1 MIWWEDLLIMLAM
14 KNNVRF
20 ALYAR
25 LSREDESDND
35 ESRSIENQRK
45 NIKEYLTSKGFI
57 LVNEYIDD
65 GVSGVTLNRPG
76 FNELLND
83 FEQGLFDG
91 IIVKDLSRLG
101 RNLIEVG
108 RFVEEFAINNNL
120 RIISILDN
128 YDSAINKDDDSIVL
142 KSFVND
148 YYLKECKK
156 KSRAAIQKKA
166 EAKPLATYGLYGY
179 NVIDGKLVINEYETQ
194 IVKYIFDEYLKGKM
208 PKEIIDALNKS
219 NVPGPGQAL
228 YDKCGYVTKENC
240 NLSWKRRNVFDIVHN
255 LSYSGTYINC
265 KNKNCVVPSN
275 AISID
280 AIVSK
285 EIQDKAI
292 ALAKSRKV
300 KCDEYLSHF
309 IYNTIEK
316 KYFKCKRPYSYFYT
330 AKGKIVNIKGY
341 INSKGMSFK
350 PDEIK
355 DIILK
360 ETKRVIKEL
369 RNNRDYISELLN
381 GASKDNKANLSKI
394 NKDILEATNKK
405 KKLTENYIAGII
417 DKESY
422 NANKEDLSIKLK
434 ALENEKQII
443 EQKINN
449 SKNDKSYKNFVDEI
463 LSYKN
468 VDLSLARVLFKRIDV
483 SLDEKQNKVLT
494 FVYNI

>member
-1 MIWWEDLLIMLAM
+1 MLTM

-65 GVSGVTLNRPG
+65 GVSGASLNRPG

-128 YDSAINKDDDSIVL
+128 YDSAINQDDDSIVL

-156 KSRAAIQKKA
+156 KIRAAIKKKA
-166 EAKPLATYGLYGY
+166 DAKPLATYGLYGY
-179 NVIDGKLVINEYETQ
+179 NGIDGKLVINEYEAQ

-208 PKEIIDALNKS
+208 PKEIIDTLNKDNILS
-219 NVPGPGQAL
+219 PGQAL
-228 YDKCGYVTKENC
+228 YDKSGYVAKENY
-240 NLSWKRRNVFDIVHN
+240 NLKWKHRNVFDIVHN

-265 KNKNCVVPSN
+265 KKKSCVVPSN
-275 AISID
+275 VINID

-285 EIQDKAI
+285 ETQDKAI
-292 ALAKSRKV
+292 ALAKSRSNIR
-300 KCDEYLSHF
+300 DEYLSHF
-309 IYNTIEK
+309 IYNTIEN
-316 KYFKCKRPYSYFYT
+316 KYFKCKRPYSYFHT
-330 AKGKIVNIKGY
+330 AKGKMVNINGY

-405 KKLTENYIAGII
+405 KKLTENYITGII
-417 DKESY
+417 DKEVY
-422 NANKEDLSIKLK
+422 NTNKDELSIKLK

-449 SKNDKSYKNFVDEI
+449 SKNDKSYNNFVDEI

>member
-1 MIWWEDLLIMLAM
+1 M
-14 KNNVRF
+14 K
-20 ALYAR
+20 
-25 LSREDESDND
+25 
-35 ESRSIENQRK
+35 
-45 NIKEYLTSKGFI
+45 G
-57 LVNEYIDD
+57 
-65 GVSGVTLNRPG
+65 
-76 FNELLND
+76 
-83 FEQGLFDG
+83 
-91 IIVKDLSRLG
+91 
-101 RNLIEVG
+101 
-108 RFVEEFAINNNL
+108 
-120 RIISILDN
+120 
-128 YDSAINKDDDSIVL
+128 
-142 KSFVND
+142 
-148 YYLKECKK
+148 
-156 KSRAAIQKKA
+156 
-166 EAKPLATYGLYGY
+166 
-179 NVIDGKLVINEYETQ
+179 
-194 IVKYIFDEYLKGKM
+194 
-208 PKEIIDALNKS
+208 
-219 NVPGPGQAL
+219 
-228 YDKCGYVTKENC
+228 
-240 NLSWKRRNVFDIVHN
+240 RNVFDIVHN
-255 LSYSGTYINC
+255 LSYSDTYINC

-275 AISID
+275 AINID
-280 AIVSK
+280 AIVSR
-285 EIQDKAI
+285 ETQDKAI

-360 ETKRVIKEL
+360 ETKRVINEL

-381 GASKDNKANLSKI
+381 GTSKDNKTNLSKI

-417 DKESY
+417 AKEAY

-449 SKNDKSYKNFVDEI
+449 SKNDKCYNNFVDEI

>member
-1 MIWWEDLLIMLAM
+1 M
-14 KNNVRF
+14 K
-20 ALYAR
+20 
-25 LSREDESDND
+25 
-35 ESRSIENQRK
+35 
-45 NIKEYLTSKGFI
+45 G
-57 LVNEYIDD
+57 
-65 GVSGVTLNRPG
+65 
-76 FNELLND
+76 
-83 FEQGLFDG
+83 
-91 IIVKDLSRLG
+91 
-101 RNLIEVG
+101 
-108 RFVEEFAINNNL
+108 
-120 RIISILDN
+120 
-128 YDSAINKDDDSIVL
+128 
-142 KSFVND
+142 
-148 YYLKECKK
+148 
-156 KSRAAIQKKA
+156 
-166 EAKPLATYGLYGY
+166 
-179 NVIDGKLVINEYETQ
+179 
-194 IVKYIFDEYLKGKM
+194 
-208 PKEIIDALNKS
+208 
-219 NVPGPGQAL
+219 
-228 YDKCGYVTKENC
+228 
-240 NLSWKRRNVFDIVHN
+240 RNVFDIVHN
-255 LSYSGTYINC
+255 LSYSDTYINC

-275 AISID
+275 AINID
-280 AIVSK
+280 AIVSR
-285 EIQDKAI
+285 ETQDKAI

-360 ETKRVIKEL
+360 ETKRVIKKL

-381 GASKDNKANLSKI
+381 GTSKDNKTNLSKI

-417 DKESY
+417 AKEAY

-443 EQKINN
+443 EQKTNN
-449 SKNDKSYKNFVDEI
+449 SKNDKCYNNFVDEI